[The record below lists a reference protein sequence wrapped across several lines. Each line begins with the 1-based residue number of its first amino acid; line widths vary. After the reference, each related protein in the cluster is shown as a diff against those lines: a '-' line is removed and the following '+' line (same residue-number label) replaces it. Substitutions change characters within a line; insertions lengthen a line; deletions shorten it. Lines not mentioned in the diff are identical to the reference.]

1 MKNKTFRFFIP
12 VFILVFA
19 LILSSCSNP
28 VSYSV
33 DKEHEEKIKVIYNMV
48 TGLVKNDEEL
58 YLSTF
63 EPDYIENVKKVVDT
77 LGAQYFDAESFDDLM
92 TSFFFQNKE
101 GLSVNYGDDVKVKL
115 SFNSVEEASKDSL
128 GAFIDDYSVSY
139 KLPLDKIEEVAKVSV
154 KLYIKGS
161 VYEGSIDSNFILLK
175 LSDNGWR
182 LHPESFLYA
191 F

>member
-1 MKNKTFRFFIP
+1 MKYKVTATTSFKKELKIIKKRNKD
-12 VFILVFA
+12 
-19 LILSSCSNP
+19 LS
-28 VSYSV
+28 
-33 DKEHEEKIKVIYNMV
+33 K
-48 TGLVKNDEEL
+48 L
-58 YLSTF
+58 
-63 EPDYIENVKKVVDT
+63 KKVVDT